1 MDALLAERG
10 IAYVPD
16 FLASSGAV
24 IEGIARTVM
33 NTDPDP
39 FSARLEA
46 TAVLILQQA
55 RKEKCGTDAIGR
67 TIALSRIQKANRS
80 AA

>member
-1 MDALLAERG
+1 
-10 IAYVPD
+10 
-16 FLASSGAV
+16 
-24 IEGIARTVM
+24 M

-39 FSARLEA
+39 FIARLEA